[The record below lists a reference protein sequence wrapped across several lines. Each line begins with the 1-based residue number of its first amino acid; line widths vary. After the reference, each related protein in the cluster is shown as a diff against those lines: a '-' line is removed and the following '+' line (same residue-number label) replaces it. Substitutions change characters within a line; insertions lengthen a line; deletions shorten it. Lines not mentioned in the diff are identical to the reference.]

1 MHLQEKVK
9 DLVLPVVED
18 AGCELVDVEFVVEN
32 RRKVLRL
39 LIDKSEGVGIDD
51 CTVIS
56 QAVEPIIDDA
66 EIMDSAYD
74 LEVSSPGLDRP
85 LITEE
90 DLNRNKG
97 RLVDIILKLQENGR
111 NSYQGS
117 LKEFDNERI
126 TIILDEPFIK
136 GRKPRTNGQTK
147 AILKEDI
154 KLIKRAIRF

>member
-51 CTVIS
+51 CTLIS
-56 QAVEPIIDDA
+56 QAVEPLIDEA

-90 DLNRNKG
+90 DFNRNKG

-147 AILKEDI
+147 VILKEDI

>member
-117 LKEFDNERI
+117 LKEFDNEKI

-147 AILKEDI
+147 VILKEDI

>member
-51 CTVIS
+51 CTLIS

-117 LKEFDNERI
+117 LKEFDNEKI

-147 AILKEDI
+147 VILKEDI

>member
-51 CTVIS
+51 CTLIS
-56 QAVEPIIDDA
+56 QAVEPLIDEA

-85 LITEE
+85 LITEG

-117 LKEFDNERI
+117 LKEFDNEKI

-147 AILKEDI
+147 VILKEDI

>member
-51 CTVIS
+51 CTLIS
-56 QAVEPIIDDA
+56 QAVEPLIDEA

-117 LKEFDNERI
+117 LKEFDNEKI

-147 AILKEDI
+147 VILKEDI

>member
-117 LKEFDNERI
+117 LKEFDNEKI

-136 GRKPRTNGQTK
+136 GRKPRTNGHTK
-147 AILKEDI
+147 VILKEDI